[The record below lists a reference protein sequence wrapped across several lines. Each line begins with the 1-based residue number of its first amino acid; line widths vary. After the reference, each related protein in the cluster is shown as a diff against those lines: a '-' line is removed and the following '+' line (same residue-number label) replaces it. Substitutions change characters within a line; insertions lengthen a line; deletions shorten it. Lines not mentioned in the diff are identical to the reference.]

1 MPEIGSSGLMSGD
14 GKRGVGHRPQAT
26 APILDSTIPEVAVE
40 ILADA
45 LFAIAVPIVFTPASC
60 RVRNSLRPTN
70 VRIADMFRMTAVWHV
85 SKTSVLESIDSEL
98 CSNIWYSLI
107 LYPSNLTDLSRV
119 DVRAQRD
126 FSANFGRNHSN
137 STRLE

>member
-1 MPEIGSSGLMSGD
+1 LLGASISPFDPYRKSPLKSWPTRFSRLRCRSCLLPHHVGYGILCGPQTSIMSGTEFS
-14 GKRGVGHRPQAT
+14 A
-26 APILDSTIPEVAVE
+26 A
-40 ILADA
+40 
-45 LFAIAVPIVFTPASC
+45 
-60 RVRNSLRPTN
+60 TN
-70 VRIADMFRMTAVWHV
+70 VKIADMFRMTAVWHV

-98 CSNIWYSLI
+98 CSNIWHSLI